1 MNKTFKSV
9 TANQIPYLGHQD
21 CHITKTDTFKNK
33 IAQGDVNIFSHLTFY
48 KFVYV
53 FFLSI
58 SLKISH
64 PID

>member
-48 KFVYV
+48 
-53 FFLSI
+53 
-58 SLKISH
+58 
-64 PID
+64 